1 MGTQADVNDH
11 DTIATELEAMR
22 HIARALDMLPDA
34 DARNRVM
41 RWAADRY
48 ATSPAAAPTPLEPV
62 RPAADPSLAVDGL
75 ADLFPHAETPSPDA
89 LAPIG
94 AAALDPP
101 RAGMESL
108 LRDFV
113 ADFRQFA
120 VEWQGA

>member
-34 DARNRVM
+34 DARDRVM

-48 ATSPAAAPTPLEPV
+48 AASAGAPAPLEPI
-62 RPAADPSLAVDGL
+62 RAAADPSLAVDGL
-75 ADLFPHAETPSPDA
+75 ADLFPHGDATRRDA
-89 LAPIG
+89 LLLAAG
-94 AAALDPP
+94 AIDPP
-101 RAGMESL
+101 RTGMESL

-120 VEWQGA
+120 LEWQGA